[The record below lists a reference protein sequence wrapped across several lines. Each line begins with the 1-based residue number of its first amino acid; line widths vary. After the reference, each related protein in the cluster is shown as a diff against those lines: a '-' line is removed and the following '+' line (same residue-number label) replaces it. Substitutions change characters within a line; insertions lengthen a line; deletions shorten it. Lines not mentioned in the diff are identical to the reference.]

1 MSCGSD
7 QLLSYVSS
15 AGDRVATLA
24 WNTVRH
30 FEIWYAIMGLGAVAH
45 TVNPRLF
52 IKDLEYIINHAESCV
67 LLFDVSFLQLV
78 SEVRCLTG
86 ATFGS
91 HRC

>member
-1 MSCGSD
+1 
-7 QLLSYVSS
+7 VSS
-15 AGDRVATLA
+15 TGDRVATLA

-78 SEVRCLTG
+78 SEVSVVHCGHIWVTQRWEIQRKD
-86 ATFGS
+86 S
-91 HRC
+91 K